1 MVDDWNM
8 YFCFRSHY
16 TKRFCSS
23 SNGNI
28 LPVILSKYT
37 LLAIP
42 HNTAVINNI
51 QDNAFV
57 PSSCILYFSTFDVT
71 QLSQNKLTRHGLDCS
86 SPSWSGPSSIIKT
99 VLIRAGQHWPDS
111 GGQSRVGIN
120 SCAHSGRRLN
130 GSNWGIRNFLR
141 QDRLIN
147 LESKQFLLIRRLA
160 AETVDLTSTHSMN
173 FTPMMGI
180 FQPSS
185 VKFANV
191 HQLLGE
197 DGLKNG
203 LNKCR

>member
-1 MVDDWNM
+1 M
-8 YFCFRSHY
+8 
-16 TKRFCSS
+16 
-23 SNGNI
+23 
-28 LPVILSKYT
+28 
-37 LLAIP
+37 
-42 HNTAVINNI
+42 
-51 QDNAFV
+51 
-57 PSSCILYFSTFDVT
+57 
-71 QLSQNKLTRHGLDCS
+71 
-86 SPSWSGPSSIIKT
+86 
-99 VLIRAGQHWPDS
+99 
-111 GGQSRVGIN
+111 GIN

-197 DGLKNG
+197 DGLKKSFQVSIVKVF
-203 LNKCR
+203 LCYF